1 MDDANPSHD
10 RLLSLLRWL
19 AAFEGV
25 DDRKTGKV
33 FSQNAEDGIIQH
45 IFGRIGTESKTYV
58 ELGVQDG
65 RECNTRHLR
74 VKHNWTGLM
83 IDGGFH
89 KSEINLQRHFITTAN
104 VVSLLEKYGFRSSK
118 KLDLLSIDTDCFD
131 FWLTRARCMR
141 ELQILQAFVWTPFS
155 RCTCISLPSKR
166 GTCLFRYIVA
176 DSLFF
181 IRVESISTK
190 LFYGQ
195 YTHTCMGHTTTY
207 TYNSQGGLSAIFR

>member
-1 MDDANPSHD
+1 MCDEEPM
-10 RLLSLLRWL
+10 RGCGRYFLR
-19 AAFEGV
+19 
-25 DDRKTGKV
+25 
-33 FSQNAEDGIIQH
+33 S
-45 IFGRIGTESKTYV
+45 
-58 ELGVQDG
+58 
-65 RECNTRHLR
+65 
-74 VKHNWTGLM
+74 
-83 IDGGFH
+83 
-89 KSEINLQRHFITTAN
+89 
-104 VVSLLEKYGFRSSK
+104 
-118 KLDLLSIDTDCFD
+118 
-131 FWLTRARCMR
+131 RCMR
-141 ELQILQAFVWTPFS
+141 ELHILQAFVWTPFS